1 MKTLSKISTGLASLD
16 KVCNG
21 LRLGDNVVWQV
32 DEIDDYRSFAVLYAE
47 KALRDNRRLIYIRFA
62 LHDPILQDSQYSE
75 MYCLDAFSG
84 FESFSTEVHTIIKRE
99 GKEVYYV
106 FDCLSDLQSA
116 WANDLMIGNF
126 FMITCPYLF
135 ELDTVAYFSLLH
147 NSISFR
153 TIASIRE
160 TTQLLLDLYN
170 SDGSLYVHP
179 LKVWNRYS
187 PTMFFPHLLKG
198 SELNPITNSIDAAR
212 LITHIQKKGYEST
225 IRNLDYWDRI
235 FLKAADL
242 IETPE
247 EIDEIE
253 LIHTQLCKSL
263 ITRDDRM
270 LVLIRKFFN
279 LDDFL
284 FIKDRLIGSGFIGG
298 KTVGMMLAR
307 KIIKNSNNDEI
318 DSRMEPH
325 DSFFI
330 GSDVYYTYI
339 VQNGWWKLFIEHKT
353 DEKYFSSAEELY
365 EKLLH
370 GNFPD
375 TIKEKFQQIIEYYG
389 QSPIIVRSSS
399 LLEDGFGNAFAGK
412 YESYFLVNQGAPEE
426 RFEQFLNAVQKI
438 YASTM
443 DVDAISY
450 RHQRGL
456 HKLDEQMALLVQR
469 VSGSYTDNYFFPDM
483 AGVGFSYNNFVW
495 KKTMDPRAGML
506 RLVLGLGTR
515 AVNRTDGD
523 YPRIVA
529 LDDPLVKPYGGIND
543 ARNFSQHKIDLLN
556 IENNTI
562 ETQYISDLTDHISL
576 NNIDLMAERDT
587 ETESKM
593 HDHGMRN
600 KQSWIINFDN
610 LLAQTDFADTMKNI
624 LSTLESAYDY
634 PVDIEF
640 TINFSSDG
648 NYRINLLQ
656 CRPQQTKLQG
666 KPVSIPKNIP
676 ENRILFSSEGNF
688 LGGNISQPV
697 SRIIFVD
704 PYGYS
709 ALSQTQKYDIARLI
723 GKLNR
728 QCSDRESCPA
738 MLMGPG
744 RWGTTTPSLG
754 VPVRFSEINNFSVLV
769 EIALM
774 RDDFI
779 PELSYG
785 THFFQDL
792 VETDIFYVALFP
804 ENENVIYNPNWFNS
818 MNNSL
823 AAMSEE
829 ENKYQDV
836 VKVYDA
842 IDSLFLMSDI
852 LSQKLFCFTSDLK
865 NS

>member
-47 KALRDNRRLIYIRFA
+47 KALKDNRRLIYIRFA
-62 LHDPILQDSQYSE
+62 LHDPILRDNQCSE
-75 MYCLDAFSG
+75 MYYLDAFSG

-198 SELNPITNSIDAAR
+198 TELNPITNSLDAAR

-242 IETPE
+242 IQTPE
-247 EIDEIE
+247 EIDDIE

-263 ITRDDRM
+263 ITRDDRI
-270 LVLIRKFFN
+270 LVMVRKFFK

-307 KIIKNSNNDEI
+307 KILENDSNNEVN
-318 DSRMEPH
+318 SRMEPH

-339 VQNGWWKLFIEHKT
+339 VQNGWWRLFIEHKT

-365 EKLLH
+365 EKMLH
-370 GNFPD
+370 GTFPD

-469 VSGSYTDNYFFPDM
+469 VSGSYNGNYFFPDM
-483 AGVGFSYNNFVW
+483 AGVGFSYNTFVW

-506 RLVLGLGTR
+506 RIVLGLGTR

-556 IENNTI
+556 IKDNTI
-562 ETQYISDLTDHISL
+562 ETQYISDLTDHITL
-576 NNIDLMAERDT
+576 NNIELMAERDS
-587 ETESKM
+587 EAESQM

-610 LLAQTDFADTMKNI
+610 LLAQTNFSENMKHI

-640 TINFSSDG
+640 TINFGSDG

-656 CRPQQTKLQG
+656 CRPQQTKMQG

-676 ENRILFSSEGNF
+676 GNRILFSSEGNF

-697 SRIIFVD
+697 SRIIYVD

-728 QCSDRESCPA
+728 QCSDRESNPT

-754 VPVRFSEINNFSVLV
+754 VPVRFSEINNISVLV

-779 PELSYG
+779 PELSFG

-804 ENENVIYNPNWFNS
+804 EIENVIYNTDWFKSRENG
-818 MNNSL
+818 L
-823 AAMSEE
+823 AAMTEDG
-829 ENKYQDV
+829 NKYQDV

-852 LSQKLFCFTSDLK
+852 LSQKLFCFISDHK
-865 NS
+865 KS

>member
-1 MKTLSKISTGLASLD
+1 
-16 KVCNG
+16 
-21 LRLGDNVVWQV
+21 
-32 DEIDDYRSFAVLYAE
+32 
-47 KALRDNRRLIYIRFA
+47 
-62 LHDPILQDSQYSE
+62 
-75 MYCLDAFSG
+75 
-84 FESFSTEVHTIIKRE
+84 
-99 GKEVYYV
+99 
-106 FDCLSDLQSA
+106 
-116 WANDLMIGNF
+116 
-126 FMITCPYLF
+126 
-135 ELDTVAYFSLLH
+135 
-147 NSISFR
+147 
-153 TIASIRE
+153 
-160 TTQLLLDLYN
+160 
-170 SDGSLYVHP
+170 
-179 LKVWNRYS
+179 
-187 PTMFFPHLLKG
+187 
-198 SELNPITNSIDAAR
+198 
-212 LITHIQKKGYEST
+212 
-225 IRNLDYWDRI
+225 
-235 FLKAADL
+235 
-242 IETPE
+242 
-247 EIDEIE
+247 
-253 LIHTQLCKSL
+253 
-263 ITRDDRM
+263 
-270 LVLIRKFFN
+270 
-279 LDDFL
+279 
-284 FIKDRLIGSGFIGG
+284 
-298 KTVGMMLAR
+298 
-307 KIIKNSNNDEI
+307 
-318 DSRMEPH
+318 
-325 DSFFI
+325 
-330 GSDVYYTYI
+330 
-339 VQNGWWKLFIEHKT
+339 
-353 DEKYFSSAEELY
+353 
-365 EKLLH
+365 
-370 GNFPD
+370 
-375 TIKEKFQQIIEYYG
+375 
-389 QSPIIVRSSS
+389 
-399 LLEDGFGNAFAGK
+399 
-412 YESYFLVNQGAPEE
+412 YFLVNQGAPEE

-469 VSGSYTDNYFFPDM
+469 VSGSYNGNYFFPDM
-483 AGVGFSYNNFVW
+483 AGVGFSYNTFVW

-506 RLVLGLGTR
+506 RIVLGLGTR

-556 IENNTI
+556 IKDNTI
-562 ETQYISDLTDHISL
+562 ETQYISDLTDHITL
-576 NNIDLMAERDT
+576 NNIELMAERDS
-587 ETESKM
+587 EAESQM

-610 LLAQTDFADTMKNI
+610 LLAQTNFSENMKHI

-640 TINFSSDG
+640 TINFGSDG

-656 CRPQQTKLQG
+656 CRPQQTKMQG

-676 ENRILFSSEGNF
+676 GNRILFSSEGNF

-697 SRIIFVD
+697 SRIIYVD

-728 QCSDRESCPA
+728 QCSDRESNPT

-754 VPVRFSEINNFSVLV
+754 VPVRFSEINNIAVLV

-779 PELSYG
+779 PELSFG

-804 ENENVIYNPNWFNS
+804 ENENVIYNTDWFKSRENG
-818 MNNSL
+818 L
-823 AAMSEE
+823 AAMTEDG
-829 ENKYQDV
+829 NKYQDV

-852 LSQKLFCFTSDLK
+852 LSQKLFCFISDHK
-865 NS
+865 KS

>member
-62 LHDPILQDSQYSE
+62 LHDPILRDNQYSE

-198 SELNPITNSIDAAR
+198 NELNPITNSLDAAR

-242 IETPE
+242 IQTPE
-247 EIDEIE
+247 EIDDIE

-263 ITRDDRM
+263 ITRDDRI
-270 LVLIRKFFN
+270 LVMVRKF
-279 LDDFL
+279 LKLHDFL

-307 KIIKNSNNDEI
+307 KILENDSNNEI
-318 DSRMEPH
+318 NSRMEPH

-339 VQNGWWKLFIEHKT
+339 VQNGWWRLFIEHKT

-365 EKLLH
+365 EKMLH
-370 GNFPD
+370 GTFPD

-469 VSGSYTDNYFFPDM
+469 VSGSYNGNYFFPDM
-483 AGVGFSYNNFVW
+483 AGVGFSYNTFVW

-506 RLVLGLGTR
+506 RIVLGLGTR

-556 IENNTI
+556 ITDNTI
-562 ETQYISDLTDHISL
+562 ETQYISDLADHITL
-576 NNIDLMAERDT
+576 NNIELMAERDT
-587 ETESKM
+587 EAESQM

-610 LLAQTDFADTMKNI
+610 LLAQTDFSENMKHI

-640 TINFSSDG
+640 TINFGSDG

-656 CRPQQTKLQG
+656 CRPQQTKMQG

-688 LGGNISQPV
+688 LGGNISQPI
-697 SRIIFVD
+697 SRIIYVD

-728 QCSDRESCPA
+728 QCSDRESNPT

-754 VPVRFSEINNFSVLV
+754 VPVRFSEINNIAVLV

-779 PELSYG
+779 PELSFG

-804 ENENVIYNPNWFNS
+804 ENENVIYNTDWFKSRENG
-818 MNNSL
+818 L
-823 AAMSEE
+823 AAMTEDG
-829 ENKYQDV
+829 NKYQDV

-852 LSQKLFCFTSDLK
+852 LSQKLFCFISDHK
-865 NS
+865 KS